1 MAKYLFIYR
10 GNAEDQCP
18 NKSPEEMQAVMAKWG
33 AWFETVGA
41 GMVSGGDA
49 LLPTGKIVRGNTVT
63 DGPFIEAKELV
74 GGYSIVQGDSYDA
87 AVAYAKTCPII
98 EEGGAVEVREL
109 AGFDQEG

>member
-1 MAKYLFIYR
+1 MAKFLFIYR
-10 GNAEDQCP
+10 GKSEDSCHE
-18 NKSPEEMQAVMAKWG
+18 KSPEEMQAIMTTWG
-33 AWFETVGA
+33 AWFEKVGA

-49 LLPTGKIVRGNTVT
+49 LLPTGKLVRGNTVT

-74 GGYSIVQGDSYDA
+74 GGYSIVQGDSYDK
-87 AVAYAKTCPII
+87 AVEYAKTCPII

>member
-10 GNAEDQCP
+10 GDSNDSCQQH
-18 NKSPEEMQAVMAKWG
+18 SPEEMQALMAKWG
-33 AWFETVGA
+33 AWFEKVGA

-49 LLPTGKIVRGNTVT
+49 LLPTGKLVRGNTVT

-87 AVAYAKTCPII
+87 AVEYAKTCPII
-98 EEGGAVEVREL
+98 EEGGSVEVREL